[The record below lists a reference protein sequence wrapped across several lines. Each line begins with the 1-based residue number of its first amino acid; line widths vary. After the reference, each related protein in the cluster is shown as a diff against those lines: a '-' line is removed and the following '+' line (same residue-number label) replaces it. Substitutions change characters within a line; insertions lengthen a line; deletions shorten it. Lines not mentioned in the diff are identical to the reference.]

1 MQRQVGRGALRVA
14 PLMLVSVRLE
24 GLVGEPGL
32 DVLLR
37 GLEQVL
43 RVGVELL
50 DYLLL
55 VDLRDGM
62 SAGLVVEE
70 DLRLRERHGP
80 PEGAS

>member
-1 MQRQVGRGALRVA
+1 MQRQGGRGALRVA

>member
-1 MQRQVGRGALRVA
+1 
-14 PLMLVSVRLE
+14 MLVSVRLE

>member
-70 DLRLRERHGP
+70 DLGLRERHGP

>member
-1 MQRQVGRGALRVA
+1 
-14 PLMLVSVRLE
+14 MLVSVRLE

-70 DLRLRERHGP
+70 DLGLRERHGP

>member
-55 VDLRDGM
+55 VDLRD
-62 SAGLVVEE
+62 
-70 DLRLRERHGP
+70 
-80 PEGAS
+80 